1 MRGVGVNPV
10 GVRRVTVFFFVIERT
25 FPEAAEQTPPAQER
39 GPRRRPESRTITHAL
54 CGRTP
59 ITDESWRLR
68 VRGADGSRATSIR
81 AGGDAPD
88 TRDLFVKPGSE
99 RPFYT
104 TVHR

>member
-1 MRGVGVNPV
+1 MRGVGVNRV
-10 GVRRVTVFFFVIERT
+10 GVLRFTVFFFFIERT
-25 FPEAAEQTPPAQER
+25 FTKAAEQTPRPRAGSAQAAGATNDHAQAR
-39 GPRRRPESRTITHAL
+39 GA
-54 CGRTP
+54 TP
-59 ITDESWRLR
+59 ITDEGWRLR

-88 TRDLFVKPGSE
+88 TRDFFVKPGSE

>member
-10 GVRRVTVFFFVIERT
+10 GVRRVTVFSFVIERT
-25 FPEAAEQTPPAQER
+25 FPEAAEQTPRPRAGSAQAA
-39 GPRRRPESRTITHAL
+39 GVTNDHAQVAW
-54 CGRTP
+54 RTP

-88 TRDLFVKPGSE
+88 TRGLFVKPGSE

>member
-1 MRGVGVNPV
+1 MRGVGVNAV
-10 GVRRVTVFFFVIERT
+10 GAFRVTVFGSFIERT
-25 FPEAAEQTPPAQER
+25 STEAAEQTPRPRAGSAQAA
-39 GPRRRPESRTITHAL
+39 GATNDQRRSHGA
-54 CGRTP
+54 GP

>member
-1 MRGVGVNPV
+1 VSVSSPSV
-10 GVRRVTVFFFVIERT
+10 YFESPSFSPFIERT
-25 FPEAAEQTPPAQER
+25 STEAAEQSPPKSGSAQEA
-39 GPRRRPESRTITHAL
+39 GATNDQKQVAW
-54 CGRTP
+54 RTP
-59 ITDESWRLR
+59 IDDQSWRLR

-81 AGGDAPD
+81 AGGEAPD

>member
-1 MRGVGVNPV
+1 MRGLGVNSVGVL
-10 GVRRVTVFFFVIERT
+10 RITVLFSFIERT
-25 FPEAAEQTPPAQER
+25 STEAAEQTPRPSAGSAQAA
-39 GPRRRPESRTITHAL
+39 GATNDQAQVAW
-54 CGRTP
+54 RTP

-88 TRDLFVKPGSE
+88 TRDSFVKPGSE

>member
-10 GVRRVTVFFFVIERT
+10 GVRRVAVVFFFIVHT
-25 FPEAAEQTPPAQER
+25 FLEAAEQTPRPRA
-39 GPRRRPESRTITHAL
+39 GPRRRPEPRTITHRRVA
-54 CGRTP
+54 RADP
-59 ITDESWRLR
+59 DDRWRLR
-68 VRGADGSRATSIR
+68 VRGADGSRAPSIR